1 MENNYIHK
9 LEAST
14 ERSANTEKLSEEEKQ
29 KLMESINELKKETER
44 IENSRKRKN
53 AAVAKSF
60 SKDNEKLLNDIL
72 QEFFS

>member
-1 MENNYIHK
+1 
-9 LEAST
+9 
-14 ERSANTEKLSEEEKQ
+14 
-29 KLMESINELKKETER
+29 MESINELKKETER

-72 QEFFS
+72 QEYFS